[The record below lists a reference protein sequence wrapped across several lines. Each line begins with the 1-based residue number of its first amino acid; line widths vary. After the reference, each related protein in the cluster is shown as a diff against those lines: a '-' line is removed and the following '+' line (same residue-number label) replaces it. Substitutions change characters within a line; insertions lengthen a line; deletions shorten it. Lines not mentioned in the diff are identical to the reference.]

1 MLYIFKGEYYFY
13 LLTTFTPVG
22 AFIMDEEKLAYFR
35 SLLNQWME
43 DISEGAKDTVVG
55 MTDEDD
61 TFPDPT
67 DRATLES
74 DRNFVLRMRDRERKL
89 RPKIM
94 KALERLDNGS
104 FGICEVCGEEISVDR
119 LKVRP
124 VTTLCIECKEQQE
137 QQEKTRKS

>member
-1 MLYIFKGEYYFY
+1 
-13 LLTTFTPVG
+13 
-22 AFIMDEEKLAYFR
+22 MDEEKLAYFR
-35 SLLNQWME
+35 SLLNQLMA
-43 DISEGAKDTVVG
+43 DIVAGAKDTVVE

-61 TFPDPT
+61 TFPDPN

-89 RPKIM
+89 GSKIV
-94 KALERLDNGS
+94 KALERLENGT
-104 FGICEVCGEEISVDR
+104 FGICELCGEEISVDR

-137 QQEKTRKS
+137 QQEKSRKG

>member
-1 MLYIFKGEYYFY
+1 
-13 LLTTFTPVG
+13 
-22 AFIMDEEKLAYFR
+22 MDEDKLAYFR
-35 SLLNQWME
+35 TLLNQWME
-43 DISEGAKDTVVG
+43 DIAEGAKDTVVE

-89 RPKIM
+89 RSKIM
-94 KALERLDNGS
+94 KALERLENGT

-137 QQEKTRKS
+137 QQEKSRKG

>member
-1 MLYIFKGEYYFY
+1 MLYILRAGYYFN
-13 LLTTFTPVG
+13 LLTTFTPEGV
-22 AFIMDEEKLAYFR
+22 FPMDEEKLAYFR
-35 SLLNQWME
+35 ALLNKWMA
-43 DISEGAKDTVVG
+43 DIAEGAKDTVVE

-89 RPKIM
+89 SSKIM
-94 KALERLDNGS
+94 KALERLDTGS

-137 QQEKTRKS
+137 QQEKARKG

>member
-1 MLYIFKGEYYFY
+1 
-13 LLTTFTPVG
+13 
-22 AFIMDEEKLAYFR
+22 MDEEKRAYFR
-35 SLLNQWME
+35 SLLNKWME
-43 DISEGAKDTVVG
+43 DIVEGAKDTVVE

-89 RPKIM
+89 GSKIM
-94 KALERLDNGS
+94 KALERLENGT
-104 FGICEVCGEEISVDR
+104 FGICESCGEEISVDR
-119 LKVRP
+119 LTVRP

-137 QQEKTRKS
+137 QQEKARKG

>member
-1 MLYIFKGEYYFY
+1 
-13 LLTTFTPVG
+13 
-22 AFIMDEEKLAYFR
+22 MDEEKREYFR
-35 SLLNQWME
+35 SLLNKWME
-43 DISEGAKDTVVG
+43 DIVEGAKDTVVE

-61 TFPDPT
+61 TFPDPN

-89 RPKIM
+89 GSKIIQ
-94 KALERLDNGS
+94 ALERLDNGS

-119 LKVRP
+119 LRVRP

-137 QQEKTRKS
+137 QQEKSRKG

>member
-1 MLYIFKGEYYFY
+1 
-13 LLTTFTPVG
+13 
-22 AFIMDEEKLAYFR
+22 MDEEKLAYFR

-43 DISEGAKDTVVG
+43 DIVAGAKDTVVE

-89 RPKIM
+89 GSKIV
-94 KALERLDNGS
+94 KALERLENGT

-137 QQEKTRKS
+137 QQEKSRKG

>member
-1 MLYIFKGEYYFY
+1 
-13 LLTTFTPVG
+13 
-22 AFIMDEEKLAYFR
+22 MDEEKLEFFK
-35 SLLNQWME
+35 SLLNKWMDE
-43 DISEGAKDTVVG
+43 IGAEAKDTVVG

-89 RPKIM
+89 LPKIR
-94 KALERLDNGS
+94 KAFERIENGT
-104 FGICEVCGEEISVDR
+104 FGICELCGEEISEER

-137 QQEKTRKS
+137 QQEKTRKQ